1 MIDWRCQSV
10 VERPP
15 AHPSCRPMQQ
25 APGRLAIFTPG
36 RSRLRMARTHI
47 GNTCLYKGLG
57 ARDGS
62 RDSPCVFF
70 SGGRSTAQ
78 TTIRCGAITFV
89 RFGTHDVGGKG
100 EGGRWWS
107 EYAAHFSFPPFSRS
121 SMPGTLW
128 TQHHAHDLART
139 GYQWHV
145 TCLEERA
152 AFSLGITDV
161 TGRPKS

>member
-100 EGGRWWS
+100 EGGTVVVGICRPL
-107 EYAAHFSFPPFSRS
+107 FFPPFFAFIDARHIVDTAPCTRSR
-121 SMPGTLW
+121 P
-128 TQHHAHDLART
+128 D
-139 GYQWHV
+139 
-145 TCLEERA
+145 
-152 AFSLGITDV
+152 GIPV
-161 TGRPKS
+161 ACYLP